1 MSRGEGEAPAR
12 SPHRAWIEIDH
23 GAITHNLGVVR
34 ELAGTEKKVIAIVKA
49 NAYGHGDVE
58 VSRTLLEAGTERL
71 GVATVG
77 EGLRLRA
84 AGIDAPILILW
95 GLGQPEAEPAIASDL
110 EAIVYSSEAVAVL
123 EQAAAKLGRRA
134 SVQLK
139 VDTGMGRQ
147 GAEPELA
154 VTLAVAIARSRH
166 LQLVGTF
173 SHLAVPGEDDSH
185 TDVQLLRLAQ
195 VLDAMRSAGID
206 PGLVHVSASGGIVAG
221 VGGFADAVRPGL
233 MLYGMKPHWALDRE
247 IDLHPALS
255 LRAMPLRIFDL
266 PAGQGVGYGLRFR
279 TRGATRIA
287 TLGIGYGDG
296 WPRVHANNGHALVR
310 GQRVPIVGAISMDG
324 LTIDIGEVDGV
335 TYGDEFAL
343 IGSQGSASITS
354 DDVADQR
361 RTINY
366 EVTTAL
372 RERLPRIHLGTT
384 KRVEARGNEAP

>member
-1 MSRGEGEAPAR
+1 MSTESVEAPAR
-12 SPHRAWIEIDH
+12 SPHRAWIEVDH
-23 GAITHNLGVVR
+23 AAITHNLAVIR
-34 ELAGTEKKVIAIVKA
+34 HLAGAGKQVIGVVKA

-58 VSRTLLEAGTERL
+58 VSRTLLAAGVERL
-71 GVATVG
+71 GVATLG
-77 EGLRLRA
+77 EGLKLRA
-84 AGIDAPILILW
+84 AGIDAPILVLW
-95 GLGQPEAEPAIASDL
+95 GLGEPEAEPAIASDL
-110 EAIVYSSEAVAVL
+110 EPVVYSEEAIDML
-123 EQAAAKLGRRA
+123 ERAAARLGRRA

-154 VTLAVAIARSRH
+154 INLAVAIARSRH
-166 LQLVGTF
+166 LRLVGTF

-185 TDVQLLRLAQ
+185 TDVQVVRLAQ
-195 VLDAMRSAGID
+195 ALDAIRSAGVD
-206 PGLVHVSASGGIVAG
+206 PGLVHVAASGGIVAG

-233 MLYGMKPHWALDRE
+233 MLYGMKPNWALDRE
-247 IDLHPALS
+247 IDLRPALS
-255 LRAMPLRIFDL
+255 LRALPLRIFDL
-266 PAGQGVGYGLRFR
+266 PAGQGIGYGLRFR

-310 GQRVPIVGAISMDG
+310 GQRVPIVGSISMDG

-343 IGSQGSASITS
+343 IGSQGTARITA
-354 DDVADQR
+354 DEVADER

-372 RERLPRIHLGTT
+372 RERLPRIHLPGP
-384 KRVEARGNEAP
+384 G

>member
-1 MSRGEGEAPAR
+1 VSPVSPVSGEAPAR

-23 GAITHNLGVVR
+23 AAITHNLGVIR
-34 ELAGTEKKVIAIVKA
+34 DLAGAGKQVIGVVKA

-58 VSRTLLEAGTERL
+58 VSGTLLAAGVERL
-71 GVATVG
+71 GVATLG
-77 EGLRLRA
+77 EGLKLRA
-84 AGIDAPILILW
+84 AGVDAPILVLW
-95 GLGQPEAEPAIASDL
+95 GLGEPEAEQAIASDL
-110 EAIVYSSEAVAVL
+110 EPVVYSAEAIAML
-123 EQAAAKLGRRA
+123 ERAAARLGRRA

-154 VTLAVAIARSRH
+154 INLAVSIARSRH
-166 LQLVGTF
+166 LRLVGTF

-185 TDVQLLRLAQ
+185 TDVQVVRLAQ
-195 VLDAMRSAGID
+195 VLDAMRSAGVD
-206 PGLVHVSASGGIVAG
+206 PGLVHVAASGGIVAG

-233 MLYGMKPHWALDRE
+233 MLYGLKPHWALDRE
-247 IDLHPALS
+247 IDLRPALS
-255 LRAMPLRIFDL
+255 LRALPLRIFDL
-266 PAGQGVGYGLRFR
+266 PAGQGIGYGLRFR

-343 IGSQGSASITS
+343 IGSQGAARITA
-354 DDVADQR
+354 DEVADER

-372 RERLPRIHLGTT
+372 RERLPRIHLLG
-384 KRVEARGNEAP
+384 PD

>member
-1 MSRGEGEAPAR
+1 VNSGEGSEAPAR

-23 GAITHNLGVVR
+23 AAIAHNLAVTRG
-34 ELAGTEKKVIAIVKA
+34 LAGAGKQVIAIVKA

-58 VSRTLLEAGTERL
+58 VSRTLLAAGVERL
-71 GVATVG
+71 GVATLG
-77 EGLRLRA
+77 EAMKLRA
-84 AGIDAPILILW
+84 AGIEAPILVLW
-95 GLGQPEAEPAIASDL
+95 GLGEPEAEPAIASDL
-110 EAIVYSSEAVAVL
+110 EPVVYSSDTVTML
-123 EQAAAKLGRRA
+123 ERAAAKLGRQA

-147 GAEPELA
+147 GAEPDLA

-166 LQLVGTF
+166 LRLVGTF

-195 VLDAMRSAGID
+195 VLDAMRSAGVD
-206 PGLVHVSASGGIVAG
+206 PGLVHVAASGGIVAG

-233 MLYGMKPHWALDRE
+233 MLYGMKPHWALDGD
-247 IDLHPALS
+247 IDLRPALS
-255 LRAMPLRIFDL
+255 LRAIPLRIFDL
-266 PAGQGVGYGLRFR
+266 PAGQGIGYGLRFR

-287 TLGIGYGDG
+287 TLAIGYGDG
-296 WPRVHANNGHALVR
+296 WPRIHANNGHALVR

-343 IGSQGSASITS
+343 IGSQGTVSITA
-354 DDVADQR
+354 DDVADER

-372 RERLPRIHLGTT
+372 RERLPRIHL
-384 KRVEARGNEAP
+384 RGPG